1 MSLYSKQNILYLL
14 IDKDLSMPARKSLWL
29 TNLII
34 FSFCLSLSAAEQ
46 STCQERQQPALFE
59 SIFALGNAIGFE
71 NSPLLHSTVRRLEQ
85 RDRSI
90 RELPK
95 IIIGDQETQEIV
107 DGGNLFHE
115 IKENPILDTA
125 NLESKQ
131 PTYIQELK
139 GNTPEEFRQNYLQSI
154 LSVMWFLYSEAI
166 NKGQAFTDGS
176 FTIIDP
182 EFKLYRFLLYYARS
196 FNDSL
201 KGTIED
207 PAAKGSSNPFA
218 YSRLS
223 SHWQS
228 CQKTW
233 RQYGID
239 MRFEPDKAAQQA
251 LPAGKTHLLF
261 GIIGEN
267 PTPLLFI
274 KFEDN
279 GLYSSGSAA
288 GGELAGH
295 AWGYVVSRA
304 KKLEGIVTPAVYQNL
319 VGRFI
324 GSDDD
329 PGSCREHTRIEFITR
344 CQNILYYS
352 PLYGKYYDDLKSE
365 GVRQL
370 FAYIKQKPVD
380 WDQPL
385 CQKFA
390 EYFMELSSSSDY
402 LEYRKGSEVILG
414 PAELHPSS
422 LYFHRL
428 HAGDTREAITRAY
441 ITYELLKK
449 RREVHNQITYFAD
462 VLQFNPPYEFDQIRK
477 AQEKKYHLL
486 QRLSTLKQAT
496 AELLS
501 RPLLEQA
508 PQ

>member
-1 MSLYSKQNILYLL
+1 
-14 IDKDLSMPARKSLWL
+14 MPARKSLWL

-34 FSFCLSLSAAEQ
+34 FYFCLTLSAAEL
-46 STCQERQQPALFE
+46 PAALFE
-59 SIFALGNAIGFE
+59 SILAQGNAIGFE
-71 NSPLLHSTVRRLEQ
+71 KSPLLHSTVRRLEQ
-85 RDRSI
+85 GDHSI
-90 RELPK
+90 RGLPK

-115 IKENPILDTA
+115 IQKNPILDTA
-125 NLESKQ
+125 NLEYEQ
-131 PTYIQELK
+131 PTYMQELR
-139 GNTPEEFRQNYLQSI
+139 GTTPEEFRQKYLQSI

-182 EFKLYRFLLYYARS
+182 EFKLYKFLLYYART
-196 FNDSL
+196 FNDTL

-207 PAAKGSSNPFA
+207 PKAKSSNNPFA

-239 MRFEPDKAAQQA
+239 MRFEPDKAAQQV

-261 GIIGEN
+261 GIIGEE

-329 PGSCREHTRIEFITR
+329 PGSCREHPRIEFITR

-352 PLYGKYYDDLKSE
+352 PLYVKYYPEFSSY
-365 GVRQL
+365 GVRKL
-370 FAYIKQKPVD
+370 VAYIKQKPAD
-380 WDQPL
+380 WDQKL
-385 CQKFA
+385 CQEFA
-390 EYFMELSSSSDY
+390 KYFMELSSLYDH
-402 LEYRKGSEVILG
+402 LEYRQGSEVILS
-414 PAELHPSS
+414 PTELHPSS

-428 HAGDTREAITRAY
+428 HAGDTQEAITRAY

-449 RREVHNQITYFAD
+449 RREVQNQIASFAD
-462 VLQFNPPYEFDQIRK
+462 VLQFNPPSEFEQIRQ
-477 AQEKKYHLL
+477 AQEKKHRLI
-486 QRLSTLKQAT
+486 QRLSKLKEAT
-496 AELLS
+496 TELLS
-501 RPLLEQA
+501 HPLLEQA